1 MDELEGRLRAVLDD
15 PEAMKE
21 ISALAQ
27 GLMGA
32 PQAAGDGQ
40 TADAGQTS
48 GGMLPDGLQALLRN
62 ASRGHPVAAALGPY
76 LREDRR
82 RRLERA
88 LAIASASRAAGA
100 ALHRMGGMEHGI

>member
-15 PEAMKE
+15 PAAMRE

-27 GLMGA
+27 GLLGA
-32 PQAAGDGQ
+32 PA
-40 TADAGQTS
+40 ADAGAPEAGPPPS
-48 GGMLPDGLQALLRN
+48 GAALPDGVQAVLNTVTR
-62 ASRGHPVAAALGPY
+62 SHPLAAALGPY